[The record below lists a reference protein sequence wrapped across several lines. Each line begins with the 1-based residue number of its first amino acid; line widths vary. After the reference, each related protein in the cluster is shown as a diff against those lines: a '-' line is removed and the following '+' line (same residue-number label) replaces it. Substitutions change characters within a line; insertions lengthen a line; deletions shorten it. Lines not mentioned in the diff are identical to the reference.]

1 VARRQARRSN
11 GGGSGLLWFGSG
23 LICGLGLATIIW
35 TMGLV
40 PGARDPMVTAPL
52 GHDEPAI
59 AEPETPA
66 RSRSY
71 EFFTVLPE
79 IEVVV
84 PSREIEERAREAAA
98 PDPAS
103 PAPTG
108 GPYLLQVGS
117 FRSADDAEGLRAQ
130 LTLLGLAARIQTVT
144 VDNQTWHRVRV
155 GPFDD
160 ARATDD
166 ARRRLQANGLESM
179 VLSGGVQ

>member
-1 VARRQARRSN
+1 MARRQARRGS
-11 GGGSGLLWFGSG
+11 GGSGVLWFGSG
-23 LICGLGLATIIW
+23 LLCGLGLATVVW
-35 TMGLV
+35 MMGLV
-40 PGARDPMVTAPL
+40 PGARDPGVSAPL
-52 GHDEPAI
+52 GHDEPPI
-59 AEPETPA
+59 AELETPA

-84 PSREIEERAREAAA
+84 PGREIEERAREAAA
-98 PDPAS
+98 APDAA
-103 PAPTG
+103 APTSPG

-130 LTLLGLAARIQTVT
+130 LTLLGMSARIQTVT
-144 VDNQTWHRVRV
+144 VDNNTWHRVRV

-160 ARATDD
+160 ARSTDE

-179 VLSGGVQ
+179 VLSGGG